1 MGMKIKA
8 VERLL
13 KFTKDGE
20 GVYRYVM
27 TAELY
32 NKLTES
38 KVISEASV
46 RSGISKASLRAAWA
60 AIGETISAWA
70 TEGHSV
76 AIPGLGTMRF
86 SVNATSVAKVE
97 DVASSLIT
105 SRKIIFTPAVEIKNE
120 LKATSIS
127 ITCYDRNGNIV
138 KQVASADDG
147 NVDGTAGE
155 ENNGTDSGGGTDT
168 TPDDG
173 GEMGE

>member
-1 MGMKIKA
+1 MKIKA

-20 GVYRYVM
+20 GEYRYVM
-27 TAELY
+27 QAELY

-46 RSGISKASLRAAWA
+46 RSGINKAALRAAWA

-97 DVASSLIT
+97 DVASNLIS

-155 ENNGTDSGGGTDT
+155 ENGGTESGGGTDT